1 MVRHLLLINM
11 FLVFEAVIS
20 RLWEI
25 GSNSIAHHASFLY
38 RLKADFLRAKA
49 SFLIHSLL
57 RLTGIVR
64 QSIFLRRVKLV
75 ACQTLLLD
83 LKLFPTTKRSANER
97 SATQFKMVKSVNLMI
112 HRQLKSTLSWLKKL
126 MEMRTTKAFLL
137 IQHNQK
143 KHQLRYLLPRN
154 RLSILNLSLPL
165 KMTVQLQAIIK
176 WRH

>member
-1 MVRHLLLINM
+1 M
-11 FLVFEAVIS
+11 S

-25 GSNSIAHHASFLY
+25 GSNSIAHHASYPY
-38 RLKADFLRAKA
+38 RLKADFLKAKA

-57 RLTGIVR
+57 RLTRIVR
-64 QSIFLRRVKLV
+64 QSIFQGRMKLV

-97 SATQFKMVKSVNLMI
+97 SATQFKMVQLVKSVNLMM
-112 HRQLKSTLSWLKKL
+112 HRQLKLTLSWLKKL

-154 RLSILNLSLPL
+154 RLSISNLSLPL
-165 KMTVQLQAIIK
+165 KMTVQLPAIIK